1 MTERRPRSDDASA
14 GRTTVE
20 RSTAESSTADPPGAE
35 SPTADRSD
43 AGSPTADR
51 STADRPSNSDPWDR
65 RLRFAVGLFLV
76 GILADVAT
84 TYAAIAF
91 GPFVEGSPVGRALI
105 DRYGLVRGMIATKL
119 AGMVLIAL
127 PVAIAKR
134 NRTVVLTVMFGG
146 VGALSLLAAVHNLV
160 RILGAM

>member
-1 MTERRPRSDDASA
+1 M
-14 GRTTVE
+14 
-20 RSTAESSTADPPGAE
+20 
-35 SPTADRSD
+35 
-43 AGSPTADR
+43 
-51 STADRPSNSDPWDR
+51 
-65 RLRFAVGLFLV
+65 FLV